1 MIDYHREK
9 FTMNPHHA
17 ESAVA
22 RLIALAQDQTL
33 DIPQPAEEL
42 PESPTPPEPP
52 PREAPPEA
60 SMAMMADPMRGL
72 EDNPMLKTL
81 LQYRMLMPYLSPMM
95 GAHEQDSGMSSL
107 SGEIK
112 QSVGDLQ
119 LAQRDLRMTVQ
130 EQLVQMKRVEEEMHR
145 MREATE
151 KTAFESSNLVED
163 MKSTYSL
170 LKKTAGVLGVLVVAL
185 IGFAVYLIIRVPH
198 LPH

>member
-1 MIDYHREK
+1 
-9 FTMNPHHA
+9 MNPHLA

-22 RLIALAQDQTL
+22 RLIALAEDHKQET
-33 DIPQPAEEL
+33 PAEEPPENQSL
-42 PESPTPPEPP
+42 PEPQPSDPPE
-52 PREAPPEA
+52 RHAAA

-81 LQYRMLMPYLSPMM
+81 LQYRMLMPYLSPM
-95 GAHEQDSGMSSL
+95 GAHEQESGMAGL
-107 SGEIK
+107 SGELK

-119 LAQRDLRMTVQ
+119 LAQRDMRMTVQ

-145 MREATE
+145 MRDATE

-170 LKKTAGVLGVLVVAL
+170 LKKTAGVLGVLVAAL
-185 IGFAVYLIIRVPH
+185 IGFAVYLIVRVPH
-198 LPH
+198 LLH